1 MATTLRKTA
10 AKQTNARSV
19 DSEELAE
26 LVKLAVAEAI
36 REAIPKFVDDVVAQ
50 LSAKTQALV
59 AEQMAEFRSE
69 IVAMRADTSKCMEVM
84 ETSENRLGEVD
95 SRLCICK
102 QANCPMCQSGGQ
114 GH

>member
-10 AKQTNARSV
+10 AKQTTSRSV

-36 REAIPKFVDDVVAQ
+36 PKFVDDVVAQ
-50 LSAKTQALV
+50 LSAETQALV

-69 IVAMRADTSKCMEVM
+69 MVAMRADTSKCMEVM

-95 SRLCICK
+95 SRLSASVSKLTALC
-102 QANCPMCQSGGQ
+102 ASL
-114 GH
+114 